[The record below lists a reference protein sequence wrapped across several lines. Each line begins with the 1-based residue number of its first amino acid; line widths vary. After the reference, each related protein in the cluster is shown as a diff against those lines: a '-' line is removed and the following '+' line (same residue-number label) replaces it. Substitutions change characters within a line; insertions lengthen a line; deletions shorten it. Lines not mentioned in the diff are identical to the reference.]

1 VSFSDIP
8 CPSQQVNSVLV
19 CSKAIDMEPPT
30 ENEQLFEAARQGD
43 SEALGQLLEH
53 FRVQLRENIHHDLQN
68 QLHRR
73 VGESDIIQQSCLQA
87 TQQFFTQ
94 FRGTTL
100 AEFWGWL
107 QQIQRNTLVDQVR
120 NNHAQKRDARRER
133 SGANLNQA
141 LGKITSPSQKA
152 VRSES
157 QQQLDRAIEM
167 LPEEQ
172 SRAVRMRHLDGLH
185 IRDIAVAMG
194 KSESATAKL
203 ITRGMS
209 ALKELLKE

>member
-1 VSFSDIP
+1 MHMD
-8 CPSQQVNSVLV
+8 Q
-19 CSKAIDMEPPT
+19 PT
-30 ENEQLFEAARQGD
+30 EIEQLFEAAQQGD

-53 FRVQLRENIHHDLQN
+53 FRVQLREDIHHDLQN
-68 QLHRR
+68 HLNRR
-73 VGESDIIQQSCLQA
+73 VGESDIIQQACLQA
-87 TQQFFTQ
+87 SQQFFTQ
-94 FRGTTL
+94 FRGKTL

-133 SGANLNQA
+133 SGADIEQKQ
-141 LGKITSPSQKA
+141 GRVTSPSQKA

-157 QQQLDRAIEM
+157 QQQLERAIQL

-172 SRAVRMRHLDGLH
+172 SKAVRMRHLEGLK
-185 IRDIAVAMG
+185 IGDIAVAIG